1 MENLI
6 ECKISREDLKI
17 LHKKLCVDPDTRDT
31 RCNKCILSDIE
42 WVAAIAE
49 WQMSDTKKNHS
60 KPITRDLC
68 FAIWHDDILNKPEKI
83 YVPHK

>member
-31 RCNKCILSDIE
+31 RCNKCILGNIQTTDL
-42 WVAAIAE
+42 
-49 WQMSDTKKNHS
+49 KKWWPAQEGDENKAS
-60 KPITRDLC
+60 RDLC
-68 FAIWHDDILNKPEKI
+68 FIIWHDDILNKPEKI